1 MEPRE
6 YETMARLED
15 SYWWY
20 RGLRARLTSVLR
32 AEVGEG
38 RPRRI
43 LDVGCGTGANLCAL
57 HALFPASTVVGVDI
71 ADPALRHAQRR
82 GCAALTRASAAALP
96 FPDARFDVLLFADV
110 LSDAGVD
117 ERAAL
122 GEAHRVLRR
131 GGVLAANV
139 PAFASLRGAH
149 DAAVETARRYRR
161 ANVARLL
168 VAAGFT
174 IRRLTYWNTVLFPLA
189 WTVRRLRRMPA
200 GSPTSDLMPLPRVV
214 NATLTAIL
222 AGEARVARW
231 IPMPF
236 GTSVLAVAAKRN

>member
-1 MEPRE
+1 
-6 YETMARLED
+6 MARVED

-20 RGLRARLTSVLR
+20 LGLRARLTWALR
-32 AEVGEG
+32 AEVGER

-57 HALFPASTVVGVDI
+57 RALFPASTVVGVDI
-71 ADPALRHAQRR
+71 ADTALRHAHRR
-82 GCAALTRASAAALP
+82 GCAALTCASAAALP

-122 GEAHRVLRR
+122 AEAHRVLRW

-139 PAFASLRGAH
+139 PAFACLRGAH
-149 DAAVETARRYRR
+149 DAAVESARRYRR
-161 ANVARLL
+161 ANVAQLL
-168 VAAGFT
+168 VDAGFT
-174 IRRLTYWNTVLFPLA
+174 IRRLTYWNTLLFPLA
-189 WTVRRLRRMPA
+189 WTVRRLRRMPV
-200 GSPTSDLMPLPRVV
+200 GSPTSDLVRLPHVV
-214 NATLTAIL
+214 DAALTAIL
-222 AGEARVARW
+222 AGEARVAHW

-236 GTSVLAVAAKRN
+236 GTSVLAVAAKRD

>member
-20 RGLRARLTSVLR
+20 RGLRARVTAALR

-57 HALFPASTVVGVDI
+57 RALFPASAVVGVDI
-71 ADPALRHAQRR
+71 ADSALRQSKRR
-82 GCAALTRASAAALP
+82 GCAPLAYASANALP
-96 FPDARFDVLLFADV
+96 FRDARFDVLLIADV
-110 LSDAGVD
+110 LNLAGIDVTT
-117 ERAAL
+117 AL
-122 GEAHRVLRR
+122 GEAHRVLRP

-139 PAFASLRGAH
+139 PAFACLRGVH
-149 DAAVETARRYRR
+149 DAAVHTARRYRR

-189 WTVRRLRRMPA
+189 WTVRRLRRMPL
-200 GSPTSDLMPLPRVV
+200 GSPTSDLVRLPRVV
-214 NATLTAIL
+214 DATLTAIL
-222 AGEARVARW
+222 GGEARVARW

-236 GTSVLAVAAKRN
+236 GTSVLAVAAKRH

>member
-1 MEPRE
+1 
-6 YETMARLED
+6 MARVED

-20 RGLRARLTSVLR
+20 VGLRARLTCALR
-32 AEVGEG
+32 AELGTRRPG
-38 RPRRI
+38 RV

-57 HALFPASTVVGVDI
+57 RALFPASTVVGVDI
-71 ADPALRHAQRR
+71 AAPALRHAQRR

-96 FPDARFDVLLFADV
+96 FPDDRFDVLVFADV

-122 GEAHRVLRR
+122 AEAHRVLRR
-131 GGVLAANV
+131 GGVVAANV

-161 ANVARLL
+161 ANVGRLL

-174 IRRLTYWNTVLFPLA
+174 VRRLTYWNTVLFPLA

-200 GSPTSDLMPLPRVV
+200 GSPTSDLVPLPRVV
-214 NATLTAIL
+214 AATLTAIL
-222 AGEARVARW
+222 AGEARIAHRV
-231 IPMPF
+231 PMPF
-236 GTSVLAVAAKRN
+236 GTSVLAVAAKRD